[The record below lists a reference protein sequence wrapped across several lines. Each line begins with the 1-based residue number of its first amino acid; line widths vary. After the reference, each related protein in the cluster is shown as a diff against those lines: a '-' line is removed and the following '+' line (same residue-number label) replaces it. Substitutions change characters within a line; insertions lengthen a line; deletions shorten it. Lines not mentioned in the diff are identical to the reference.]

1 MSIPD
6 VEWWRRRA
14 AAWKR
19 LAKKTLRWSTWHDR
33 PILFGRLPSGSSRDE
48 ANQLANCLR
57 QLSDRVLI
65 TSDGSAEVQYI
76 APISPPV
83 RRLLAHLYAWVDAE
97 KKRQA
102 EQPHVDH
109 STVLL
114 DVWNDLPDM
123 LKQIGEQQFKE
134 MRR

>member
-14 AAWKR
+14 ATWKR
-19 LAKKTLRWSTWHDR
+19 LAKQSLRWSTWHDR
-33 PILFGRLPSGSSRDE
+33 PILFGRLSQMASQEEVKGFGDALSR
-48 ANQLANCLR
+48 
-57 QLSDRVLI
+57 LSDRVMVLP
-65 TSDGSAEVQYI
+65 DGYAVEYI

-83 RRLLAHLYAWVDAE
+83 RRLLAHLYAWADAE

-102 EQPHVDH
+102 EHPAINHA
-109 STVLL
+109 TVLL
-114 DVWNDLPDM
+114 DVWNDLPEM
-123 LKQIGEQQFKE
+123 LKMIGEQQFKE